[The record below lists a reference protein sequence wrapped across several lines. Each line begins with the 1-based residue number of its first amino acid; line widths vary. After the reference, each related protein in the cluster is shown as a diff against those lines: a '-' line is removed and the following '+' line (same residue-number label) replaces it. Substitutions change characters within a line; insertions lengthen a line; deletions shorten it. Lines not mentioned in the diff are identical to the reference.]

1 MLTVQWVKPGYVLQG
16 PPVLR
21 FRRRVTVAYATTP
34 TSPTSAASA
43 SPASR
48 GASAPSYT
56 PTITDIKSA
65 RTTDIKSAHHCQHLR
80 AQQAELLAVELSPR
94 LVMWSSTELP
104 GWPNLCATRV
114 AAAFGRCR
122 DMVCGTAVFTGGI
135 PGNPASLSVTLAVRV
150 RDLT

>member
-1 MLTVQWVKPGYVLQG
+1 MVDRWGRGCRERAGAFWVPAAGPCSAPAAVPLRAVWVAPTGGVETAVCFPTDPVAAVLG
-16 PPVLR
+16 LISASNSPAAN
-21 FRRRVTVAYATTP
+21 TVA
-34 TSPTSAASA
+34 
-43 SPASR
+43 
-48 GASAPSYT
+48 
-56 PTITDIKSA
+56 
-65 RTTDIKSAHHCQHLR
+65 
-80 AQQAELLAVELSPR
+80 EVLAVELSPR
-94 LVMWSSTELP
+94 LVMWTSTEIP